1 MNSTWRVG
9 QFDMS
14 RWRGYDVDMSQQDDS
29 DSSSYTID
37 DLAGETGFDRRVIR
51 SFIEQGLL
59 RGPDS
64 MGRYA
69 RYSKTHLDRLLA
81 IKALKNVQGMPIN
94 EVRRALLSMSHN
106 DIQALAVSSM
116 GDNIIYPP
124 PPTVSKADDA
134 PESAASALD
143 YIRSIEQQSE
153 KKQANAGSSWEVQ
166 NRLAQARLKIDQ
178 MKQNINLQPPV
189 PRPPQQQIVPSAEP
203 QVTPLERLLLNLTAL
218 AGTTKPRRQAK
229 GETWHRI
236 PVTPDI
242 ELSVRG
248 NMTED
253 ELQTLER
260 IADCVRE
267 ILMGG

>member
-1 MNSTWRVG
+1 MAG
-9 QFDMS
+9 
-14 RWRGYDVDMSQQDDS
+14 WRGYDVDMSQQDDS
-29 DSSSYTID
+29 DSSSFTID
-37 DLAGETGFDRRVIR
+37 DLASETGFDRRVIR

-94 EVRRALLSMSHN
+94 EVRRALLSMSQN
-106 DIQALAVSSM
+106 DIQALAVSSLT
-116 GDNIIYPP
+116 DNIIYPP
-124 PPTVSKADDA
+124 PPTVSKDADDV
-134 PESAASALD
+134 PESNSSALE
-143 YIRSIEQQSE
+143 YIRSIEQQAE
-153 KKQANAGSSWEVQ
+153 KKQANAPSSWDVQ
-166 NRLAQARLKIDQ
+166 NKIAQARFKIDQ
-178 MKQNINLQPPV
+178 LKQHVNSQPPV
-189 PRPPQQQIVPSAEP
+189 VRPPQQQIVPNAEP
-203 QVTPLERLLLNLTAL
+203 QVTPLDRLLLNLTAL

-229 GETWHRI
+229 GETWHHI

-242 ELSVRG
+242 EFSVRG

-253 ELQTLER
+253 ELETLER
-260 IADCVRE
+260 IADCIRE

>member
-1 MNSTWRVG
+1 MLH
-9 QFDMS
+9 
-14 RWRGYDVDMSQQDDS
+14 WRGYDVDMSQQDDS
-29 DSSSYTID
+29 DSSSYSID
-37 DLAGETGFDRRVIR
+37 DLASETGFDRRVIR

-59 RGPDS
+59 RGPDT

-69 RYSKTHLDRLLA
+69 RYSQSHLNRLLA
-81 IKALKNVQGMPIN
+81 IKALKNAQGMPIN
-94 EVRRALLSMSHN
+94 EVRRALLSMSQH
-106 DIQALAVSSM
+106 DIQALAVSSIAE
-116 GDNIIYPP
+116 NIIYPP
-124 PPTVSKADDA
+124 PPTVSKVDDA
-134 PESAASALD
+134 AEPPASALE
-143 YIRSIEQQSE
+143 YIRSIEQQESE
-153 KKQANAGSSWEVQ
+153 RKLANSSARAFVPGT
-166 NRLAQARLKIDQ
+166 LAANVLLKIEQ
-178 MKQNINLQPPV
+178 SKLANNIPEPV
-189 PRPPQQQIVPSAEP
+189 VRPPQQQIVPSAEP

-253 ELQTLER
+253 ELHTLER
-260 IADCVRE
+260 IADCLRE